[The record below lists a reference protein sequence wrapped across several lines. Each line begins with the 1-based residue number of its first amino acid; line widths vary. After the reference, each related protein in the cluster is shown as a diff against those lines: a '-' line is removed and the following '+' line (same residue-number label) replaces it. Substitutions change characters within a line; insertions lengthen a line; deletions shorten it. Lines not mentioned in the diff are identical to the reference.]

1 MKKRNITA
9 LSLLLT
15 LGAFAQQP
23 SITLDEVLKQA
34 ELHYPS
40 LQQKGLLQQAGE
52 ENQRLLQAQ
61 LYPQFEVKG
70 QATYQSEVTS
80 LEIPGFPS
88 GEGQKPDN
96 YNVGVA
102 MKFPLTTFGIV
113 KTRQELEAAQTNL
126 QLSQVDVEAQKLR
139 ERLTALVGNMNL
151 QQENLKILQGR
162 LLVLDSQTRK
172 VAVGVSNGAV
182 LKSNQLILESE
193 ALSTEQRQED
203 IRAALRGLSRELSL
217 LTGLHVDTATQFLI
231 SQAAITSQPLNRPEL
246 RSFEA
251 EKQVWDLRSQLLKK
265 QIRPQLYLFGEGDFG
280 RPGYNFLNTDPR
292 LYGIAG
298 LGLSWN
304 INQLF
309 THQRQQK
316 LIDINREI
324 VKTKEATFRTNL
336 QAALE
341 EKRAEIEKYQIII
354 DKDDAILEKRKEI
367 LAAAASQLNNGV
379 ITSTDYLAELNAR
392 DAAEL
397 NLSLHRIQL
406 AMAQQQY
413 NTLSGY

>member
-1 MKKRNITA
+1 M
-9 LSLLLT
+9 
-15 LGAFAQQP
+15 
-23 SITLDEVLKQA
+23 
-34 ELHYPS
+34 
-40 LQQKGLLQQAGE
+40 
-52 ENQRLLQAQ
+52 
-61 LYPQFEVKG
+61 
-70 QATYQSEVTS
+70 
-80 LEIPGFPS
+80 
-88 GEGQKPDN
+88 
-96 YNVGVA
+96 
-102 MKFPLTTFGIV
+102 
-113 KTRQELEAAQTNL
+113 
-126 QLSQVDVEAQKLR
+126 
-139 ERLTALVGNMNL
+139 
-151 QQENLKILQGR
+151 
-162 LLVLDSQTRK
+162 
-172 VAVGVSNGAV
+172 
-182 LKSNQLILESE
+182 
-193 ALSTEQRQED
+193 
-203 IRAALRGLSRELSL
+203 
-217 LTGLHVDTATQFLI
+217 
-231 SQAAITSQPLNRPEL
+231 TSQPLNRPEL

-265 QIRPQLYLFGEGDFG
+265 QTRPQFYLFGEGDFG

-341 EKRAEIEKYQIII
+341 EKRAVIEKYQNIIA
-354 DKDDAILEKRKEI
+354 KDDAILVKRREI

-406 AMAQQQY
+406 AMARQQY